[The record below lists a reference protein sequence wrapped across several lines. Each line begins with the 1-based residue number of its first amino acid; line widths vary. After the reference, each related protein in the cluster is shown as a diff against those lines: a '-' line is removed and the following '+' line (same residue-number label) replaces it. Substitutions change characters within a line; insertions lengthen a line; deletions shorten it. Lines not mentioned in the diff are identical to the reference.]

1 MPSALL
7 SSTDF
12 RRRERGWRIGG
23 KRIEERAE
31 DVPRLVVDSGDK
43 KPLTTPRFGLRSTAL
58 IALALMAPQLGLG
71 GKKMR
76 RKSDEED
83 IPSSWGLI
91 S

>member
-7 SSTDF
+7 SSIDF

-43 KPLTTPRFGLRSTAL
+43 KPLTTPRFGLRSTAS
-58 IALALMAPQLGLG
+58 IALALMASQLGLG